1 MQKRCGLIIK
11 PTVKSLQAQH
21 QPPWVRTEIRLPVLE
36 LIMVDGSLKRFLI
49 DPFFH
54 QFRKHLIDRLF
65 KFLLL
70 GFIRIFRDNGKIR
83 LENTVFQSAVYV
95 LPDSLIKQRLLHRRP
110 GCGTKDIVQNFH
122 GNIKLRVKAASHGN
136 IISQVSIFRN
146 RFFFHHRIFFYQLPW
161 HGKSFLMPHLG
172 INLKL
177 VKRGKIILVHK
188 RKIFRRIHVPI
199 QIYIAVGRMIIF
211 PVEIQKLLIGK
222 LRDHIRIPP

>member
-95 LPDSLIKQRLLHRRP
+95 
-110 GCGTKDIVQNFH
+110 QNFH
-122 GNIKLRVKAASHGN
+122 VNIKLRVKADSHGN